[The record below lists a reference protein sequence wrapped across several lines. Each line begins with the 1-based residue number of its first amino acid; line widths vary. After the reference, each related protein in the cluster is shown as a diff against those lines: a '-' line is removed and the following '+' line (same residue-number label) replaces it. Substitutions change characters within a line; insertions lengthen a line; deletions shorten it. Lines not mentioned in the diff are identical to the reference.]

1 MIKIAIS
8 GKANSGKDTLAKLCL
23 DVLKDKYGLQF
34 NGGMIKA
41 AFADPIKEIIK
52 IMFPRTKRN
61 VLYGPSKNRSAIV
74 EGAYKDGIPLTYR
87 TLLQDL
93 GTEVGRGYKESI
105 WLDILDFKS
114 EKAEKKNVSLF
125 IIVDTRFR
133 NEFDHVK
140 KNGYI
145 TIRIKRDSQLQMTHA
160 SELEQELINDSEFD
174 YVIDNNGTLDDL
186 RKNVIGIFQHMS

>member
-23 DVLKDKYGLQF
+23 DALTDKYGLQF
-34 NGGMIKA
+34 SGGMIKA

-52 IMFPRTKRN
+52 TMFPRTKRN
-61 VLYGPSKNRSAIV
+61 VLYGPSKNRSTIV
-74 EGAYKDGIPLTYR
+74 DGAHKDGSPLTYR
-87 TLLQDL
+87 ALLQDL

-114 EKAEKKNVSLF
+114 EKAEKKNIGLF
-125 IIVDTRFR
+125 IVTDVRFK
-133 NEFDHVK
+133 NEFEHVK
-140 KNGYI
+140 NNGYI
-145 TIRIKRDSQLQMTHA
+145 TIRIKRDSQLQMTHS
-160 SELEQELINDSEFD
+160 SEMEQELIDDSEFD

-186 RKNVIGIFQHMS
+186 RRNVTGIFQHMS